1 MSTSPGSNPIRR
13 AVSTLVLAALVGGSG
28 TFACVTTSEGDKM
41 RADIADLRAKL
52 DQIDKRDKEYKEQV
66 VKLRTVLDQATKLL
80 TRNSA
85 DVGAKAAKAEQ
96 DIAVLQGRIE
106 ELTHTMEQ
114 QGRQT
119 ADVQNR
125 LETRLAALE
134 QTQSKIV
141 DKVAPTMPDDKETLW
156 QQAAQRLASGQRD
169 DGRRFYRV
177 FIQRFP
183 ADPRAAQAYLAI
195 GMSFVQESKYPN
207 AAAEFQKVLT
217 VYPSAPEVPEAM
229 WQLSLA
235 FVQLHFCT
243 DARSLLGD
251 LVKRYPKSPRAND
264 AKTELKTIAKLP
276 KSSCTS

>member
-1 MSTSPGSNPIRR
+1 M
-13 AVSTLVLAALVGGSG
+13 
-28 TFACVTTSEGDKM
+28 
-41 RADIADLRAKL
+41 
-52 DQIDKRDKEYKEQV
+52 
-66 VKLRTVLDQATKLL
+66 
-80 TRNSA
+80 
-85 DVGAKAAKAEQ
+85 
-96 DIAVLQGRIE
+96 
-106 ELTHTMEQ
+106 
-114 QGRQT
+114 
-119 ADVQNR
+119 
-125 LETRLAALE
+125 
-134 QTQSKIV
+134 
-141 DKVAPTMPDDKETLW
+141 
-156 QQAAQRLASGQRD
+156 
-169 DGRRFYRV
+169 

-264 AKTELKTIAKLP
+264 AKAELKTIAKLP